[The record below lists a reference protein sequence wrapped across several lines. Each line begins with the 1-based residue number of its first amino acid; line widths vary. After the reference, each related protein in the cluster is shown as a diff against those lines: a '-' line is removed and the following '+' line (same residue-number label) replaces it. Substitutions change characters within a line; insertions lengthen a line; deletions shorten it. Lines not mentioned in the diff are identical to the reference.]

1 MCYYKYGEYM
11 KYLELFLSTNIFI
24 LFILTIYVVFFYIR
38 NDYNNYEKNI
48 LEEIFLITIGFLL
61 IFLYYKFN
69 IKLYIF
75 YLTINILLLFNFDK
89 SKLSIIISFIHI
101 NFIYFIT
108 NNYYVSIIYI
118 IYIIIYYIFKNKK
131 IYNHLFIIITTLFM
145 IFYTYKYLSFN
156 LENIFT
162 IINYIINSYI
172 IIIYLTILKKRIKLY
187 STLKNIEKDKAFKTS
202 IFKVTHE
209 IKNPLAVIKGYLS
222 IFDSKD
228 SDKCERYKNILNK
241 EVDNALLVLKDF
253 SELNNMKIVK
263 EEINFNDLLIEIKE
277 TILPFFNNKR
287 INLYID
293 SEKDLI
299 LFADYNR
306 LKQVFINILKNSSE
320 ALDINGIINI
330 KAYKTNNKL
339 IITIKDNG
347 CGMTKEKL
355 DNLFVPFNT
364 SKETGTGLG
373 LCLSKEIIE
382 KHNGSIKYSSVL
394 NKYTLVKIILPIN

>member
-1 MCYYKYGEYM
+1 M
-11 KYLELFLSTNIFI
+11 KYLELFLTTNIFI

-38 NDYNNYEKNI
+38 NNYNDYKKDL
-48 LEEIFLITIGFLL
+48 LEEIFLIIIGFLL
-61 IFLYYKFN
+61 VFLYYKYN

-75 YLTINILLLFNFDK
+75 FLTLNILLLLEFN
-89 SKLSIIISFIHI
+89 KLNLSLFVSIIHI
-101 NFIYFIT
+101 NFIYLIT
-108 NNYYVSIIYI
+108 NNYYSIILYLL
-118 IYIIIYYIFKNKK
+118 YFIIYYLFRKK
-131 IYNHLFIIITTLFM
+131 SKIIYTHLFMLTTTLFM
-145 IFYTYKYLSFN
+145 IFYTYKYLIFDF
-156 LENIFT
+156 ENIF
-162 IINYIINSYI
+162 IIICYIIT
-172 IIIYLTILKKRIKLY
+172 IYLVTYYLIILKRRIKLY

-228 SDKCERYKNILNK
+228 SDKCERYKNILET
-241 EVDNALLVLKDF
+241 EVENALLVLKDF
-253 SELNNMKIVK
+253 SELNNMKIIK
-263 EEINFNDLLIEIKE
+263 EQMNFNDLLIEIKD

-287 INLYID
+287 INLIID

-320 ALDINGIINI
+320 ALDLNGIINI

-339 IITIKDNG
+339 IINIKDNG
-347 CGMTKEKL
+347 CGMTHEKL
-355 DNLFVPFNT
+355 NNLFTPFNT
-364 SKETGTGLG
+364 SKSNGTGLG

-382 KHNGSIKYSSVL
+382 SHNGSIKYSSVL
-394 NKYTLVKIILPIN
+394 NKYTLVKITLPII